1 MREIIKKVLKEFTVN
16 KSSLMHDLQVMD
28 YDYEDAQE
36 ELKKHI
42 DWFKSLPKEMMLYRI
57 VYVDDESDIN
67 LKEPG
72 SHYSLNKDELVEN
85 HQYVI
90 GYGEYKYLITVT
102 AKKSLFDA
110 QETISNNILYP
121 NEMEITLKNKGKG
134 TKVISIEK
142 L

>member
-16 KSSLMHDLQVMD
+16 KSSLIHDLQVMD

-85 HQYVI
+85 HQYAI